1 MRERKRAS
9 SAISFHLDIF
19 YRRIVGGG
27 GTIRTNKAILGNLLP
42 ALFKSIKFIGY
53 LEANGG
59 GEGVRFGEFL
69 KKRDNEGIG

>member
-19 YRRIVGGG
+19 YRRIVGG

>member
-1 MRERKRAS
+1 M
-9 SAISFHLDIF
+9 
-19 YRRIVGGG
+19 GGG

-53 LEANGG
+53 LEADDG

-69 KKRDNEGIG
+69 KNEITRE